1 MLDASAAGL
10 PKVMP
15 TPLRKIWSHGGGEG
29 VWLGDLKGN
38 VTCKERVQTSN
49 VKVERGGGNEHGE
62 GRVAA
67 GSGGGEKRGG
77 GGGRTWGSQSR
88 RVNRSWAMKWKT
100 TRGLVGGGEG

>member
-1 MLDASAAGL
+1 M

-15 TPLRKIWSHGGGEG
+15 TPLRKMRSHGGGEG
-29 VWLGDLKGN
+29 GWLGDFKGN
-38 VTCKERVQTSN
+38 VTCKERVQTSD

-77 GGGRTWGSQSR
+77 GG
-88 RVNRSWAMKWKT
+88 ADM
-100 TRGLVGGGEG
+100 GESKSACEP